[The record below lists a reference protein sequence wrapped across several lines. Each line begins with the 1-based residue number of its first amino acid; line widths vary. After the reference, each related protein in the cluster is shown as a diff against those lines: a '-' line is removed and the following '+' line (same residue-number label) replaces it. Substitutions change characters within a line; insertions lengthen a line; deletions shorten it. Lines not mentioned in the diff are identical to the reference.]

1 MTPGVFAGL
10 ATGVG
15 SWPGTDIREAAA
27 VVVGEFTELPH
38 VVELP
43 ARGLG
48 ADMIGR
54 TGAIMVDVELDVRTS
69 GYRVVPRPMLAG
81 RRATDFL
88 AEDLDVLEELWEVS
102 GLRGSGRTIKVQAA
116 GPFTMAAQVELRHG
130 HRALTD
136 RGALRHFAESLGEG
150 LRLHCAEV
158 TRRLGVDVLVQLDE
172 PSLAAVLAGS
182 LTGITGLDSVRA
194 VPEPDVLDL
203 LDSLIETI
211 DRPVAVHCCAGDV
224 PFDLLRR
231 SRAVAV
237 AVDATAL
244 RRSDFDGVGELLQS
258 GKTLMLGLIPS
269 ETPERPPHWRELAE
283 PGVTLIDRL
292 GFDRSI
298 LASHIS
304 VTPACGL
311 SGSTPEWA
319 RRATGLA
326 RDVAAAFADS
336 PDSL

>member
-1 MTPGVFAGL
+1 MTTSVFAGL
-10 ATGVG
+10 ATGIG

-38 VVELP
+38 IVELP
-43 ARGLG
+43 GRGLG

-102 GLRGSGRTIKVQAA
+102 GLRGSGRTVKVQAA

-150 LRLHCAEV
+150 LRLHCAELAH
-158 TRRLGVDVLVQLDE
+158 RLGVDVVVQLDE
-172 PSLAAVLAGS
+172 PSLTAVLAGS
-182 LTGITGLDSVRA
+182 LTGITGLHSVRA

-211 DRPVAVHCCAGDV
+211 GLPVAVHCCDGDV

-231 SRAVAV
+231 SRVDAV

-269 ETPERPPHWRELAE
+269 EPPARLPHWRELAE

-292 GFDRSI
+292 GFDRSV
-298 LASHIS
+298 LTSRIS
-304 VTPACGL
+304 VTPTCGL
-311 SGSTPEWA
+311 AASTPEWA
-319 RRATGLA
+319 RLATGLA
-326 RDVAAAFADS
+326 RDVVAAFEDS

>member
-1 MTPGVFAGL
+1 MTESTFAGL
-10 ATGVG
+10 ATGIG
-15 SWPGTDIREAAA
+15 SWPGIDIREAAA
-27 VVVGEFTELPH
+27 IVLGEFDELPH
-38 VVELP
+38 IVELP

-48 ADMIGR
+48 ADTIGR

-81 RRATDFL
+81 RRANDFL

-136 RGALRHFAESLGEG
+136 RGAVRHFTEALGEG

-158 TRRLGVDVLVQLDE
+158 ARRLGVDVVVQLDE

-182 LTGITGLDSVRA
+182 LTGITGLDTVRP
-194 VPEPDVLDL
+194 VPEPDALEL
-203 LDSLIETI
+203 LDVLMETVAL
-211 DRPVAVHCCAGDV
+211 PVVVHCCDSDV

-231 SRAVAV
+231 SRAAAV
-237 AVDATAL
+237 AVDAAGL
-244 RRSDFDGVGELLQS
+244 RRTDFDGIGELLQT
-258 GKTLMLGLIPS
+258 GKTLMLGLIPAQD
-269 ETPERPPHWRELAE
+269 PERPRGWRELAE

-292 GFDRSI
+292 GFDRSV
-298 LASHIS
+298 LASQIS
-304 VTPACGL
+304 VTPSCGL
-311 SGSTPEWA
+311 AGSTPEWA

>member
-1 MTPGVFAGL
+1 MTPSTFGGL
-10 ATGVG
+10 ATGIG
-15 SWPGTDIREAAA
+15 SWPGTDVREAVAI
-27 VVVGEFTELPH
+27 VLGELGELPH

-43 ARGLG
+43 GRGLG

-88 AEDLDVLEELWEVS
+88 TEDLDVLEELWEVA
-102 GLRGSGRTIKVQAA
+102 GLRGAGRTIKVQAA

-158 TRRLGVDVLVQLDE
+158 ARRLSANVVVQLDE

-182 LTGITGLDSVRA
+182 LTGITGIDSVRA
-194 VPEPDVLDL
+194 IPEPEVLDL
-203 LDSLIETI
+203 LDSLIDTI
-211 DRPVAVHCCAGDV
+211 ALPVAVHCCDGGAPV
-224 PFDLLRR
+224 DLLRR
-231 SRAVAV
+231 TRAVAV
-237 AVDATAL
+237 AVDAHEL
-244 RRSDFDGVGELLQS
+244 RRTDLDALGELLQA
-258 GKTLMLGLIPS
+258 GKTLVLGSVPS
-269 ETPERPPHWRELAE
+269 ATPDRPHLWRECAE
-283 PGVTLIDRL
+283 PGVKLVDSL

-298 LASHIS
+298 LASQVS
-304 VTPACGL
+304 VTPSCGL
-311 SGSTPEWA
+311 AGSTPEWA
-319 RRATGLA
+319 RRATALTHEV
-326 RDVAAAFADS
+326 VAAYRDA
-336 PDSL
+336 PESL

>member
-1 MTPGVFAGL
+1 MTPSDFAGL
-10 ATGVG
+10 ATGIG

-27 VVVGEFTELPH
+27 IVLGEFDELPH
-38 VVELP
+38 IVELP

-48 ADMIGR
+48 ADTIGR

-81 RRATDFL
+81 RRASDFL

-136 RGALRHFAESLGEG
+136 RGAVRHFTEALGEG
-150 LRLHCAEV
+150 LRQHCAEV
-158 TRRLGVDVLVQLDE
+158 ARRLGVDVVVQLDE

-182 LTGITGLDSVRA
+182 LSGITGLDTVRP
-194 VPEPDVLDL
+194 VPEPDALEL

-211 DRPVAVHCCAGDV
+211 ALPVVVHCCDSDV

-231 SRAVAV
+231 SGAAAV
-237 AVDATAL
+237 AVDATGL
-244 RRSDFDGVGELLQS
+244 RRTDFDGIGELLQT
-258 GKTLMLGLIPS
+258 GKTLMLGLIPPQA
-269 ETPERPPHWRELAE
+269 PERPTGWRELAE
-283 PGVTLIDRL
+283 PGVILIDRL
-292 GFDRSI
+292 GFDRSV
-298 LASHIS
+298 LASQIS
-304 VTPACGL
+304 VTPSCGL
-311 SGSTPEWA
+311 AGSTPEWA

-326 RDVAAAFADS
+326 RDVVAAFADS